1 MTIEPKNA
9 RACGHVSCSRNREIL
24 DILDPA
30 KGQRL
35 TGLYRSMSRKP
46 LARVQLSGFSFQLSI
61 PPSFLPRQSG
71 RIVLKFGEIVR
82 ANRRK

>member
-46 LARVQLSGFSFQLSI
+46 LARVQLSGFSFQLSAFSFPF
-61 PPSFLPRQSG
+61 PPLSS
-71 RIVLKFGEIVR
+71 R
-82 ANRRK
+82 ANPTESC